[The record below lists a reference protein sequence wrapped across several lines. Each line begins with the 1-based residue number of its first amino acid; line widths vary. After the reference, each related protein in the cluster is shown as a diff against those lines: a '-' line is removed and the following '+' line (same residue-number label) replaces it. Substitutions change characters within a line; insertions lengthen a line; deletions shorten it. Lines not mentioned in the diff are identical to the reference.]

1 VWWVSWR
8 VGEITVS
15 SKTDDGRHDT
25 RIAVDTPADWRY
37 FLRIFTMSDGSVLLR
52 GANADGTELHRIT
65 SPGVLVPVPDLPAQ
79 LAALPPYQVLPQ
91 ADGTVLGL
99 VDQGV
104 VLWTSGGTLQTVSA
118 PAGMVVRDA
127 TCDMGGRLWI
137 CGSVPAARRGY
148 LATRG
153 AWAVT
158 DDGGQTWQV
167 WSRLAGSLRNAWR
180 AVLSGAAEEFRWIRV
195 LDGYLVLIGLGGS
208 PEDSSTLVMV
218 RDRRQRWH
226 SVTWPHDVFRAV
238 AIRDGHLSVFSH
250 RGRRVT
256 TTNSGRL
263 SHYDVVPIIQETCGM
278 DSVSRL
284 RMEVID
290 VEPNGPLSVVV
301 AGFYAPDAVGYSRDG
316 ESVLALGAETAS
328 LVASQGC
335 DEPEVVTAVS
345 Q

>member
-1 VWWVSWR
+1 MNPTRVWWVSWR

-127 TCDMGGRLWI
+127 TCDMVGACGSAGASQRLGEVTSRPEGRGQSPTMAARPGRCGPAWPAAYVMPGGR
-137 CGSVPAARRGY
+137 CCPAQRK
-148 LATRG
+148 
-153 AWAVT
+153 
-158 DDGGQTWQV
+158 
-167 WSRLAGSLRNAWR
+167 
-180 AVLSGAAEEFRWIRV
+180 
-195 LDGYLVLIGLGGS
+195 
-208 PEDSSTLVMV
+208 SS
-218 RDRRQRWH
+218 
-226 SVTWPHDVFRAV
+226 
-238 AIRDGHLSVFSH
+238 
-250 RGRRVT
+250 
-256 TTNSGRL
+256 
-263 SHYDVVPIIQETCGM
+263 
-278 DSVSRL
+278 
-284 RMEVID
+284 
-290 VEPNGPLSVVV
+290 
-301 AGFYAPDAVGYSRDG
+301 AGFAYSM
-316 ESVLALGAETAS
+316 
-328 LVASQGC
+328 
-335 DEPEVVTAVS
+335 VTLC
-345 Q
+345 